1 MRDGAV
7 EGSNLKTD
15 GNQFVLRAHQADAH
29 ELLDAL
35 ETARDTQFI
44 RTPFQR
50 RTFLDSFYRNLPD
63 NCTPL
68 VVSVRENDSGRLAM
82 VLPLIK
88 RNSSVLSY
96 IEPADLGLSDYVAPV
111 LADWFNPTPRE
122 MERIWTMLRRILP
135 SADILSFKKVPAV
148 LENGKVNP
156 LTLLPHAVEM
166 GTATKLLD
174 LSGPE
179 CASHYQR
186 SGLYKDG
193 MKKLRKLRTLGEV
206 EFRMAQSR
214 DDALQLFD
222 ALVEQRTARFQTL
235 DRPDPLMDSK
245 VRAFYSELIADG
257 VPKGAVMFGGLYL
270 DGFTCAIEVR
280 PADLGLVEGETHHG
294 IMTTM
299 VGGDIQRQSPGTIVF
314 MLMLDETMARQL
326 RYYDIGVGEFFY
338 KSRLKGVETSLH
350 ESHEALSLRGRAAL
364 ANAKARRMIRLG
376 LSRYPRLRKPVEGFR
391 QRLRRLRKL
400 SLLAPVG
407 LMEFQSMQA
416 GLGLL

>member
-7 EGSNLKTD
+7 GGSGLKTD
-15 GNQFVLRAHQADAH
+15 GNRFVLRTHQADAQ

-35 ETARDTQFI
+35 EMAHDTQFI

-68 VVSVRENDSGRLAM
+68 LVSVSESGSGRLAM

-88 RNSSVLSY
+88 RDSSMLSY

-111 LADWFNPTPRE
+111 VADWFDPTPRQ
-122 MERIWTMLRRILP
+122 MERIWAKLRRVLP

-174 LSGPE
+174 LSDPE

-193 MKKLRKLRTLGEV
+193 MKKLRKLRTLGRV
-206 EFRMAQSR
+206 EFRMAR
-214 DDALQLFD
+214 TRGDALELFD
-222 ALVEQRTARFQTL
+222 ALVEQRISRFHTL
-235 DRPDPLMDSK
+235 DRPDPLMDPK
-245 VRAFYSELIADG
+245 VRAFYAELIADG

-270 DGFTCAIEVR
+270 DGACIAT
-280 PADLGLVEGETHHG
+280 DLGLVEGETHHG

-338 KSRLKGVETSLH
+338 KSRLKGAETSLH
-350 ESHEALSLRGRAAL
+350 ESHEALSIRGRIAL
-364 ANAKARRMIRLG
+364 ADARARRIIRLG
-376 LSRYPRLRKPVEGFR
+376 LSRYPKLRKPVEGIR
-391 QRLRRLRKL
+391 QRLRRLRKW
-400 SLLAPVG
+400 SLLTPVG
-407 LMEFQSMQA
+407 LAEFQSMQT